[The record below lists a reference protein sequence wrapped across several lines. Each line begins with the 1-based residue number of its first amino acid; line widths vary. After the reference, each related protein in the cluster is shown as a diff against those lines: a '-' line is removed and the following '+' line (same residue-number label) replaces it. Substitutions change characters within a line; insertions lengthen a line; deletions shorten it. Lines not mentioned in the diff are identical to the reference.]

1 MFKLKVSFMS
11 FKALKSLTIFVSK
24 LFILIKVINFIK
36 PEFILTQIKFL
47 DINLTSIEVIYS
59 M

>member
-1 MFKLKVSFMS
+1 MS